1 MKRTTRVG
9 HRKFSWSCVWPIAV
23 YASMWISATLL
34 FAPTAKAEIVICT
47 VQSDQQ
53 RGAVIKLDTVSQ
65 LLFWGSGAAEPVVI
79 RTMTTEPFEIT
90 ARSRD
95 AEMNV
100 ATTGLHIWH
109 VNGRLQFSASAGD
122 SFFQGSCVTTSGM
135 ASFAPLSALVGGLL
149 IGLSATLLLW
159 TTGRIAGIS
168 GIVGGLLRPTAADVP
183 WRITF
188 VLGLIAAPLLYRT
201 AGGATPTIAVTPSLA
216 LAILGGLL
224 VGYGTQLG
232 SGCTSGH
239 GVCGL
244 ARLSPRSLAAT
255 ATFLMVALA
264 TVFVTR
270 HVLGVAP

>member
-1 MKRTTRVG
+1 
-9 HRKFSWSCVWPIAV
+9 
-23 YASMWISATLL
+23 
-34 FAPTAKAEIVICT
+34 
-47 VQSDQQ
+47 
-53 RGAVIKLDTVSQ
+53 
-65 LLFWGSGAAEPVVI
+65 
-79 RTMTTEPFEIT
+79 MTSFTP
-90 ARSRD
+90 
-95 AEMNV
+95 
-100 ATTGLHIWH
+100 
-109 VNGRLQFSASAGD
+109 FSA
-122 SFFQGSCVTTSGM
+122 
-135 ASFAPLSALVGGLL
+135 LIGGII

-168 GIVGGLLRPTAADVP
+168 GIVGGLLRPTAAELS
-183 WRITF
+183 WRVAFI
-188 VLGLIAAPLLYRT
+188 VGLIAAPLLYRIADGT
-201 AGGATPTIAVTPSLA
+201 APAIAVTPSLP

-255 ATFLMVALA
+255 ATFLLVALA